1 MKRLFSLILIMATL
15 LTGCTAKSIET
26 EPLTQGMPLDTRT
39 DIVIASGYD
48 IVTLDPHEASDT
60 YSIEVISMIYEQ
72 LIGIGKDG
80 KYRPELAE
88 TWEIADDTQYVFHLR
103 KGVRFHNGREMTAE
117 DVVFSLERAKR
128 HISSKA
134 ALENVR
140 SVEALDEYTVKITTD
155 SPYSTLM
162 RNLTTSYTSILCKS
176 AVENDELAE
185 IVGTG
190 PMIFTQYKPNYQTV
204 LTRNN
209 EYRDD
214 KASVTTLTRRVIPD
228 DSARTIALENGEI
241 DYVSNLQSVDIE
253 RVKEN
258 PSLKTFETVSSNIA
272 YLGFN
277 TSKAPF
283 NDIRVRQALH
293 LATDKQKII
302 DSVYEGY
309 GTACKSVF
317 PTTLEGYND
326 ELDLYPFDI
335 EKARKTL
342 TASGYPDG
350 FDMEI
355 VLSSDDRS
363 RMAQLLQD
371 DYKKIGVNITINQM
385 EFSSFLQYLEGDKH
399 DAFIMS
405 WSEGSNHDLTV
416 TTNFHS
422 KGGNRMHYSNVTVDQ
437 IIERARETLDWE
449 MREPLYKELQK
460 LVMHDSVWIP
470 ILQHTYVSAMNKD
483 LRFAE
488 NVENPRHYIDL
499 VIKSE

>member
-103 KGVRFHNGREMTAE
+103 KGVRFHNGREMTAD

-140 SVEALDEYTVKITTD
+140 SVEALDEYTVKITTE

-335 EKARKTL
+335 ERARKTL

-385 EFSSFLQYLEGDKH
+385 EFSSFLQYLEDDKH

-483 LRFAE
+483 LRYAE

>member
-103 KGVRFHNGREMTAE
+103 KGVRFHNGREMTAD

-140 SVEALDEYTVKITTD
+140 SVEALDEYTVKITTE

-326 ELDLYPFDI
+326 ELDLYPFDV
-335 EKARKTL
+335 ERARKTL

-363 RMAQLLQD
+363 RMAQILQD
-371 DYKKIGVNITINQM
+371 DYKKIGVNITISQM
-385 EFSSFLQYLEGDKH
+385 EFSSFLQYLEDDKH

-483 LRFAE
+483 LRYAE

>member
-103 KGVRFHNGREMTAE
+103 KGVRFHNGREMTAD

-140 SVEALDEYTVKITTD
+140 SVEALDEYTVKITTE

-283 NDIRVRQALH
+283 NDIRVRHALH

-335 EKARKTL
+335 ERARKTL

-363 RMAQLLQD
+363 RMAQILQD
-371 DYKKIGVNITINQM
+371 DYKKIGVNITISQM
-385 EFSSFLQYLEGDKH
+385 EFSSFLQYLEDDKH

>member
-103 KGVRFHNGREMTAE
+103 KGVRFHNGREMTAD

-140 SVEALDEYTVKITTD
+140 SVEALDEYTVKITTE

-326 ELDLYPFDI
+326 ELDLYPFDV
-335 EKARKTL
+335 ERARKTL

-385 EFSSFLQYLEGDKH
+385 EFSSFLQYLEDDKH

-470 ILQHTYVSAMNKD
+470 ILQHTYFSAMNKD

>member
-26 EPLTQGMPLDTRT
+26 EPLTQGIPLDTRT

-72 LIGIGKDG
+72 LIGVGKDG

-88 TWEIADDTQYVFHLR
+88 NWEIADDTQYVFHLK
-103 KGVRFHNGREMTAE
+103 KGVHFHNGREMTAE
-117 DVVFSLERAKR
+117 DVVFSLNRATQ
-128 HISSKA
+128 HITSKA
-134 ALENVR
+134 ALENVQ
-140 SVEALDEYTVKITTD
+140 SIEALDEYTVKITTD
-155 SPYSTLM
+155 TPYSTLM
-162 RNLTTSYTSILCKS
+162 RNLTTSHTSILCKT
-176 AVENDELAE
+176 AVENDNLAE
-185 IVGTG
+185 VSGTG
-190 PMIFTQYKPNYQTV
+190 PMIFTQYKPNYQTI

-209 EYRDD
+209 EYWGE
-214 KASVTTLTRRVIPD
+214 KATVSTLTRRVIPD

-241 DYVSNLQSVDIE
+241 DYVSNLPSVDIA

-258 PSLKTFETVSSNIA
+258 PALKTFETVSSNIA

-283 NDIRVRQALH
+283 NDTRVRQALH
-293 LATDKQKII
+293 FATDKQKII
-302 DSVYEGY
+302 DNIYEGY

-326 ELDLYPFDI
+326 ELDLYPFDM
-335 EKARKTL
+335 ERARKTL

-355 VLSSDDRS
+355 VLSADDRS
-363 RMAQLLQD
+363 RIAQLLQD
-371 DYKKIGVNITINQM
+371 DYRKLGVNITINQM
-385 EFSSFLQYLEGDKH
+385 EFSSFLQYLEQDKH

-405 WSEGSNHDLTV
+405 WSEGYNHDLSA

-422 KGGNRMHYSNVTVDQ
+422 KGGNKMHYHNITVDQ

-449 MREPLYKELQK
+449 MREPLYKELQH
-460 LVMHDSVWIP
+460 LVMRDSVWIP
-470 ILQHTYVSAMNKD
+470 IIQHTYVSGMNKD
-483 LRFAE
+483 LRFDE
-488 NVENPRHYIDL
+488 KKENPRGYIDL
-499 VIKSE
+499 IVKSE

>member
-103 KGVRFHNGREMTAE
+103 KGVRFHNGREMTAD

-140 SVEALDEYTVKITTD
+140 SVEALDEYTVKITTE

-283 NDIRVRQALH
+283 NDIRVRHALH

-326 ELDLYPFDI
+326 ELDLYPFDV
-335 EKARKTL
+335 ERARKTL

-385 EFSSFLQYLEGDKH
+385 EFSSFLQYLEDDKH

-483 LRFAE
+483 LRYAE

>member
-1 MKRLFSLILIMATL
+1 MATL

-103 KGVRFHNGREMTAE
+103 KGVRFHNGREMTAD

-140 SVEALDEYTVKITTD
+140 SVEALDEYTVKITTE

-335 EKARKTL
+335 ERARKTL

>member
-103 KGVRFHNGREMTAE
+103 KGVRFHNGREMTAD

-140 SVEALDEYTVKITTD
+140 SVEALDEYTVKITTE

-326 ELDLYPFDI
+326 ELDLYPFDV
-335 EKARKTL
+335 ERARKTL

-385 EFSSFLQYLEGDKH
+385 EFSSFLQYLEDDKH

-483 LRFAE
+483 LRYAE

>member
-103 KGVRFHNGREMTAE
+103 KGVRFHNGREMTAD

-140 SVEALDEYTVKITTD
+140 SVEALDEYTVKITTE

-335 EKARKTL
+335 ERARKTL

-363 RMAQLLQD
+363 RMAQILQD
-371 DYKKIGVNITINQM
+371 DYKKIGVNITISQM
-385 EFSSFLQYLEGDKH
+385 EFSSFLQYLEDDKH

>member
-1 MKRLFSLILIMATL
+1 MATL

-103 KGVRFHNGREMTAE
+103 KGVRFHNGREMTAD

-140 SVEALDEYTVKITTD
+140 SVEALDEYTVKITTE

-335 EKARKTL
+335 ERARKTL

-499 VIKSE
+499 VVKSE